1 MRNLARLAV
10 NVDGFITSWQFPVH
24 HINFGE
30 GPPTD
35 YSCTVRPTPPWQ
47 AAVLPTLGAAAAEAG
62 VKLLLTVPATAVN
75 ALRNSGVLKEL
86 VPNAI
91 S

>member
-10 NVDGFITSWQFPVH
+10 KVDGFITSWQFP
-24 HINFGE
+24 ITNIDFGS

-47 AAVLPTLGAAAAEAG
+47 AAVLPNLGQGHG
-62 VKLLLTVPATAVN
+62 VKLLLTVPATAVEG
-75 ALRNSGVLKEL
+75 LRDSVVLKKL
-86 VPNAI
+86 APNATFMT
-91 S
+91 